1 MNYLANENNYSIQTF
16 GLTKKYKD
24 QKAVNG
30 INLAIKRGEVFS
42 LLGPNGAGKTTTIQ
56 MLCCL
61 LKPTAGTATI
71 MGYDI
76 KKNPSAVKEVI
87 DISPQETAIA
97 SHLTAWE
104 NLMLMGGINGLKKE
118 ETKKRAKKLI
128 ELMGLAERANEQV
141 QNFSGGMQRRLSIAM
156 ALISDPPV
164 LFLDEPTL
172 GLDPQ
177 ARRAIWKHIEHLK
190 EKKTIILTTHYL
202 EEADALADRVAIIS
216 EGNIIAIGTPK
227 ELKNDI
233 YGMRTVV
240 IKAQKLSSTCI
251 EGLKEMYLSV
261 REIDDGI
268 EIKARELNFD
278 EIVDYIRSSGA
289 KIEWFSM
296 EEPSLDDVF
305 LSLTGKE
312 MIK

>member
-1 MNYLANENNYSIQTF
+1 MNYLANENDYSIQTF

-61 LKPTAGTATI
+61 LKPSAGTATI

-118 ETKKRAKKLI
+118 ETKKRAKELI
-128 ELMGLAERANEQV
+128 ELMGLAERANEQL

-177 ARRAIWKHIEHLK
+177 VRRAIWKQIERFK
-190 EKKTIILTTHYL
+190 GKKTIILTTHYL

-216 EGNIIAIGTPK
+216 EGNIIAMGTPK

-233 YGMRTVV
+233 YGVQTMI
-240 IKAQKLSSTCI
+240 IKAQKLSSTI
-251 EGLKEMYLSV
+251 MEGLGKMYLNV
-261 REIDDGI
+261 KEIDNGI
-268 EIKARELNFD
+268 EIKARGLNFD
-278 EIVDYIRSSGA
+278 DIVDYLRSKGA
-289 KIEWFSM
+289 KIEGIFM
-296 EEPSLDDVF
+296 KEPSLDDVF
-305 LSLTGKE
+305 FSLTENEVNK
-312 MIK
+312 

>member
-1 MNYLANENNYSIQTF
+1 MKNENNCAIQTF

-24 QKAVNG
+24 RAAVNG

-42 LLGPNGAGKTTTIQ
+42 LLGPNGAGKTTIIQ

-61 LKPTAGTATI
+61 LEPSAGTAAI
-71 MGYDI
+71 CGHDI
-76 KKNPSAVKEVI
+76 KKNPSAVKEII
-87 DISPQETAIA
+87 DISPQETAVA
-97 SHLTAWE
+97 GHLTAWE
-104 NLMLMGGINGLKKE
+104 NLMLMGGINDMSKE
-118 ETKKRAKKLI
+118 ETKKRAKTLL
-128 ELMGLAERANEQV
+128 ELMGLTERANEQV
-141 QNFSGGMQRRLSIAM
+141 QKFSGGMQRRLSIAM

-177 ARRAIWKHIEHLK
+177 ARRAIWKQIEHLK

-202 EEADALADRVAIIS
+202 EEADALADRLAIIS

-227 ELKNDI
+227 ELKDRI
-233 YGMRTVV
+233 HGMQTMI
-240 IKAQKLSSTCI
+240 IKAQKLSSAVI
-251 EGLKEMYLSV
+251 KGLKKMYPNV

-278 EIVDYIRSSGA
+278 EIIDYIRSRGA
-289 KIEWFSM
+289 KIEWLSM
-296 EEPSLDDVF
+296 KEPSLDDVF
-305 LSLTGKE
+305 LNLTGKE
-312 MIK
+312 VSK